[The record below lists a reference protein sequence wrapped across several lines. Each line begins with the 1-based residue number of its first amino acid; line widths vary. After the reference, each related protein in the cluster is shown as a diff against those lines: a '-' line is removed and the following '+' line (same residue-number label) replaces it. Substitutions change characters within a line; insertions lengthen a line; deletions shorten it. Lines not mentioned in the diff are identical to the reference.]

1 MTETGEMRRVAP
13 PPLAAAKR
21 SDRDLLRAVQ
31 AGSEAAAEA
40 LAARHWDRAPRIA
53 FGILGDAHFAEDVT
67 QEAMVS
73 VLANIGRFDV
83 RRPFEPSAQTAKKHP
98 GDAFLRSRRIR
109 GLRFAAAALAIC
121 LALTS
126 FALFTEPGHAVTS
139 WVGERLGFGQPGE
152 PPSLRQLRAGW
163 TKGTAAE
170 GQPAH
175 VLAVGPVPGG
185 GRYEFITY
193 WPEQP
198 EGVGRPGAW
207 DLDGPC
213 FELDLTQ
220 MRSSYGEGC
229 GVLPEG
235 PHLAALGLGGGGMPG
250 EELHHF
256 AGRTSMA
263 VEEVEAQLGGR
274 RLEAEL
280 VPIPAEFVERF
291 RLERRFKFFVGFLAG
306 RVRGGTLTITARD
319 GSGEVL
325 ARKRFELVDR
335 LAFPR

>member
-1 MTETGEMRRVAP
+1 MDDAQLIRR
-13 PPLAAAKR
+13 LAA
-21 SDRDLLRAVQ
+21 LEPPQ
-31 AGSEAAAEA
+31 IEAARERAAEA
-40 LAARHWDRAPRIA
+40 VPPRVAAV
-53 FGILGDAHFAEDVT
+53 AE
-67 QEAMVS
+67 
-73 VLANIGRFDV
+73 
-83 RRPFEPSAQTAKKHP
+83 TAKIIP
-98 GDAFLRSRRIR
+98 GGWFMRSREIR
-109 GLRFAAAALAIC
+109 GLRLAAAALAIC

-126 FALFTEPGHAVTS
+126 FALFTQPGHAVTS

-170 GQPAH
+170 GQPAY

-207 DLDGPC
+207 KLDGPC

-263 VEEVEAQLGGR
+263 VEEIEAELGGR
-274 RLEAEL
+274 PLEAEL

-291 RLERRFKFFVGFLAG
+291 RLERRFKFFIGFLEGA
-306 RVRGGTLTITARD
+306 VRGGALTITARD
-319 GSGEVL
+319 GAGEVL
-325 ARKRFELVDR
+325 ARKRIEVIDR
-335 LAFPR
+335 LAIRRSMCEEAKRILREGEMSRRNALRNMRAWCEGLP